1 VRNARSRSPPAGS
14 VGKLVLAAVQAVP
27 GIVPTPLAGK
37 FTRVRNEVV
46 GDLIVV
52 PQCSNTGGQMLFW
65 NSWIEAAQ
73 FSFEAQSVV
82 TMRLMKIATGGQ
94 DGAAECTRMVLEKID
109 AVTAAH
115 TAGAL
120 ALAGGKS
127 IEAATKLAMAP
138 VKRRVR
144 ANHLRLTRG

>member
-1 VRNARSRSPPAGS
+1 
-14 VGKLVLAAVQAVP
+14 VQAVP
-27 GIVPTPLAGK
+27 GIVPTPLALASAARTGIH
-37 FTRVRNEVV
+37 FSVGRAEQVD

-52 PQCSNTGGQMLFW
+52 TQCSNTGGQMLFW
-65 NSWIEAAQ
+65 KSWIDAAQ

-82 TMRLMKIATGGQ
+82 AMRLMKIATGGQ
-94 DGAAECTRMVLEKID
+94 DGAAECTRMLLEKID

-127 IEAATKLAMAP
+127 VEAATKLAMAP
-138 VKRRVR
+138 VKRRVH

>member
-1 VRNARSRSPPAGS
+1 
-14 VGKLVLAAVQAVP
+14 
-27 GIVPTPLAGK
+27 
-37 FTRVRNEVV
+37 
-46 GDLIVV
+46 
-52 PQCSNTGGQMLFW
+52 SNTGGQMLFW
-65 NSWIEAAQ
+65 KAWMDAAQ
-73 FSFEAQSVV
+73 FGFEAQGVIA
-82 TMRLMKIATGGQ
+82 MRLMKIAAGGQ
-94 DGAAECTRMVLEKID
+94 DGVAECTRMVLEKID

-127 IEAATKLAMAP
+127 VEAATKLAMAP

>member
-1 VRNARSRSPPAGS
+1 
-14 VGKLVLAAVQAVP
+14 
-27 GIVPTPLAGK
+27 
-37 FTRVRNEVV
+37 
-46 GDLIVV
+46 
-52 PQCSNTGGQMLFW
+52 
-65 NSWIEAAQ
+65 
-73 FSFEAQSVV
+73 
-82 TMRLMKIATGGQ
+82 
-94 DGAAECTRMVLEKID
+94 MVLEKID

-127 IEAATKLAMAP
+127 IEAVTKLAMAP